1 MATGTGTADR
11 IFDALN
17 ESYEA
22 LLAAIKAG
30 NERGYRVSK
39 TLIDEAERGQK
50 EVTELGRKF
59 AQDPADLAGFSTS
72 VMEATTKAQSRAL
85 DLTRQ
90 WFEELSGANS
100 EARDAIQRVSS
111 ERNTRRARR
120 GPSTCS
126 APRSAAARRVDGCM
140 PTSFAASRTV
150 NHASSAGA
158 GGACVSR
165 RAARTSSRTARRTR
179 SSRAV
184 STLTRPPSPRRAP
197 GAVRARRA

>member
-100 EARDAIQRVSS
+100 EARDAIQRVVRANREAGQAAVEVARGVFSRS
-111 ERNTRRARR
+111 TEAFQGAVSRAASAATAGAASATTGAGDGRSTTRR
-120 GPSTCS
+120 T
-126 APRSAAARRVDGCM
+126 
-140 PTSFAASRTV
+140 TASD
-150 NHASSAGA
+150 N
-158 GGACVSR
+158 
-165 RAARTSSRTARRTR
+165 
-179 SSRAV
+179 
-184 STLTRPPSPRRAP
+184 
-197 GAVRARRA
+197 